1 MTWLD
6 WTNGSHLTCATNK
19 ILKIHMINVRKMVSF
34 ANGRYNSRTDISRI
48 DPGPSNT

>member
-19 ILKIHMINVRKMVSF
+19 TDPENTINVRKMVSF
-34 ANGRYNSRTDISRI
+34 ATGRYNSETR
-48 DPGPSNT
+48 G